1 MGQQPAQL
9 LEESPNQVLNIYSC
23 HNNSNLPI
31 INVQIN
37 NKIFKALL
45 DSGAGL
51 NLIGKEALQGMNLEL
66 TPCSVLLK
74 TIASQESKINCA
86 TNLPLKINESS
97 FNVGFH
103 VITKQIS
110 REFSLI
116 LGAPFLKHYKCALDF
131 DSNCMRVEELVVPF
145 MDRESLMLPGEV
157 YDMEG
162 ANICYA
168 YAVEKT
174 TVPPGSQAIIK
185 ASFKNPIDSKILLAE
200 PLWQVGE
207 KDLMVARA
215 VYKNENNPIPVLVMN
230 TTDAQ
235 IHINKSTKL
244 IKCQPVMSSYDIPQ
258 SSINYFAQDPEFG
271 SGEEADLEWSRK
283 FELAHLDENTKKKLE
298 KLLEEY
304 KIVFA
309 GAVQELPGCDTLLH
323 KINLNDQVPI
333 KRKQYRVPY
342 NLRKEM
348 EKQISILLEA
358 DILEPSTSPYAAPVL
373 LVKKPNGEFR
383 FVADFRELNKKVI
396 ADCYPLPLINEA
408 VDNLQG
414 SKYFSTLDLT
424 SGFFQQ
430 MLEPEDR
437 HKTAI
442 STNQG
447 LYQFKRTP
455 FGLKTSANSFQRL
468 MEIVLSGLK
477 PSQIFVYVDDIV
489 IASNTIDSHLE
500 KLKLVFNRLLIHN
513 LRLKPSKCNFL
524 KESIT
529 YLGFVVS
536 QGKIFPENKNIEI
549 VEKFKIPT
557 CRKHV
562 RSFLGCVNYYRKF
575 IPDFSKRSIHLT
587 NLTKESKQFQW
598 TNDAQREFEDLKT
611 ALIKKPCLTLPDMS
625 KDFVLYTD
633 ASNSAIGG
641 VIAQIDDNGF
651 PKPVAFAS
659 RKLNQAEKVYS
670 TTEKEVL
677 AIIFTVGYF
686 RPYLYGKK
694 FTIYTDHAS
703 LTHVLKLKDPTGRIA
718 RWALTLSDFNYETKY
733 ITGKCNRVADFLSRG
748 LNHEGPRVEENE
760 IFAIQQ
766 EQPVEITFNHKL
778 HEKLLHY
785 QKLDKTCQTI
795 SKNLQEGNSVKP
807 PKLRFFFDQGILKC
821 KQLDLTDEKTQT
833 RIVLPKSMIYEVLS
847 QLHDSPSSCHP
858 GVRKTLL
865 KVKMHYYWPGMT
877 QHIVNW
883 VKSCNSCME
892 KRGHKP
898 KVLAPLQRSEF
909 PEGPFQKVA
918 IDVVGPLPISD
929 QGNKYL
935 ITYIDHFSRWCEAYP
950 VPEIGSR
957 NVAQTLLDF
966 TSRFGCPAVILTD
979 RGTNLI
985 SESMQSLYRSLGI
998 KKVQTTAYHP
1008 QGNGMLEVYHR
1019 SLGNALS
1026 HLVNDNHT
1034 DWDIK
1039 LNYALLAY
1047 RTTWHSATR
1056 HTPAFLVYGKEL
1068 NLPYQMLENDWP
1080 FSYRESEDYVES
1092 LLKRQHAAYKR
1103 VKTNLERAAEA
1114 QEHYRNNIAR
1124 DKGLRVGDMV
1134 YVHYPHTK
1142 PGLSGK
1148 FTKPNKGGYV
1158 IERKISDVV
1167 FEIREVNSPHR
1178 RQIINVDRLSKAIPR
1193 LQHQEEEANKPSETT
1208 SAVPDNTDPSP
1219 SAAVDPPTTP
1229 KAPHT
1234 PSPPLRRDYNLRNR
1248 QHGRFVR

>member
-1 MGQQPAQL
+1 MMGQQPTQQ
-9 LEESPNQVLNIYSC
+9 LEESPNQVYILSC
-23 HNNSNLPI
+23 FNSPNLPI
-31 INVQIN
+31 INVKIN
-37 NKIFKALL
+37 NNIYRALL

-51 NLIGKEALQGMNLEL
+51 NLIGKEVIENMNLEL
-66 TPCSVLLK
+66 TPCSVVVK
-74 TIASQESKINCA
+74 TIARQESRIKNSTELSLQIEENTFKVDFFIM
-86 TNLPLKINESS
+86 TN
-97 FNVGFH
+97 V
-103 VITKQIS
+103 IS

-116 LGAPFLKHYKCALDF
+116 LGAPFLRQYKCSLDF
-131 DSNCMRVEELVVPF
+131 ENNCMGMEDLVVQF
-145 MDRESLMLPGEV
+145 GDGQSSGTSNEEQSKGE
-157 YDMEG
+157 DM
-162 ANICYA
+162 CYA
-168 YAVEKT
+168 YAVQKT
-174 TVPPGSQAIIK
+174 TVPPGSQAIIEAK
-185 ASFKNPIDSKILLAE
+185 LKKEINAKILLAE

-207 KDLMVARA
+207 KDFMVARA
-215 VYKNENNPIPVLVMN
+215 VYQNENKPIPVLVIN
-230 TTDAQ
+230 TTDAK

-244 IKCQPVMSSYDIPQ
+244 IKCHPILSSKDLPQ
-258 SSINYFAQDPEFG
+258 ASINYFAQDPEFG
-271 SGEEADLEWSRK
+271 TCEEADLEWSRK
-283 FELAHLDENTKKKLE
+283 FKLDHLDETTKKKLE
-298 KLLEEY
+298 TILEEY
-304 KIVFA
+304 KEAFA
-309 GAVQELPGCDTLLH
+309 GTVQELPGCDTLLH
-323 KINLNDQVPI
+323 KINLYDQIPV

-342 NLRKEM
+342 NLREEM
-348 EKQISILLEA
+348 DKQIAVLLEA

-373 LVKKPNGEFR
+373 LVKKPNGDFR

-414 SKYFSTLDLT
+414 SKIFSTLDLT

-430 MLEPEDR
+430 MLDPEDR

-489 IASNTIDSHLE
+489 IASDTIDSHLE
-500 KLKLVFNRLLIHN
+500 KLKLVFNRLLLHN
-513 LRLKPSKCNFL
+513 LKLKPSKCNFL

-529 YLGFVVS
+529 YLGYVVS
-536 QGKIFPENKNIEI
+536 QGKIFPDQKNVEI
-549 VEKFKIPT
+549 VENFKIPT

-575 IPDFSKRSIHLT
+575 IPDFSRRSINLT
-587 NLTKESKQFQW
+587 NLTKETKHFQW
-598 TNDAQREFEDLKT
+598 TKDAQREFEDLKT
-611 ALIKKPCLTLPDMS
+611 ALTKRPCLTLPDMAQ
-625 KDFVLYTD
+625 DFVIFTD

-641 VIAQIDDNGF
+641 VIAQLDGNGF
-651 PKPVAFAS
+651 PKPIAFAS
-659 RKLNQAEKVYS
+659 RKLNSAEKVYS
-670 TTEKEVL
+670 TTEREVL

-718 RWALTLSDFNYETKY
+718 RWALTLSDFNYEIKY

-748 LNHEGPRVEENE
+748 VDHEKQTEAKKV
-760 IFAIQQ
+760 FALQPD
-766 EQPVEITFNHKL
+766 QPVEISFHQKL
-778 HEKLLHY
+778 FEKLLRY
-785 QKLDKTCQTI
+785 QQLDKTCQSI
-795 SKNLQEGNSVKP
+795 SKDLQEGNLVKP
-807 PKLRFFFDQGILKC
+807 QGLRFFLDRGILRC
-821 KQLDLTDEKTQT
+821 KGLDCTEEDQA

-865 KVKMHYYWPGMT
+865 RVKRHYYWPGMT

-898 KVLAPLQRSEF
+898 KALAPLQRSEI

-918 IDVVGPLPISD
+918 IDIVGPLPISD

-950 VPEIGSR
+950 VPEIGSKD
-957 NVAQTLLDF
+957 VARTLLDF

-979 RGTNLI
+979 KGTNLI

-1034 DWDIK
+1034 DWDLK

-1068 NLPYQMLENDWP
+1068 NLPYQMLEKDWP
-1080 FSYRESEDYVES
+1080 FSYRESEDYVEA

-1103 VKTNLERAAEA
+1103 VKTNLEKAAEA
-1114 QEHYRNNIAR
+1114 QEQYRNKIAR
-1124 DKGLRVGDMV
+1124 DKGLKVGDMV
-1134 YVHYPHTK
+1134 YVYYPHTK
-1142 PGLSGK
+1142 QGLSGK
-1148 FTKPNKGGYV
+1148 FSKPNKGGYV

-1167 FEIREVNSPHR
+1167 FEIREVNNPQR
-1178 RQIINVDRLSKAIPR
+1178 KQIINVDRLVKATQR
-1193 LQHQEEEANKPSETT
+1193 LEHEEREENDYPE
-1208 SAVPDNTDPSP
+1208 DNTDPSP
-1219 SAAVDPPTTP
+1219 SAAVNPTT
-1229 KAPHT
+1229 KGKRGARKT
-1234 PSPPLRRDYNLRNR
+1234 PAASSPLRREYNLRNR
-1248 QHGRFVR
+1248 QQGRVIS